1 MKIINLTP
9 HDIVYQNEEG
19 EQEVFKA
26 SGKVA
31 RVEQFLFDIGG
42 GGKYNLKSS
51 VTGCVE
57 GIPAES
63 NDTVYIVSNMVRE
76 ELKDREDLWSPT
88 SFIRDDEGRIVAC
101 TAFICW

>member
-9 HDIVYQNEEG
+9 HDITYQNENG
-19 EQEVFKA
+19 EKEVFKA
-26 SGKVA
+26 SGNVA

-57 GIPAES
+57 GLPKES
-63 NDTVYIVSNMVRE
+63 NDTVYIVSNMVMTE
-76 ELKDREDLWSPT
+76 CKDREDLWVPT
-88 SFIRDDEGRIVAC
+88 SFIRDEEGRIIAC